1 MVVFWII
8 IQHERFVMMRPQ
20 SSRSFR
26 TIILVVCLAASVGN
40 SGCATYNVYQVGG
53 PGDIEAGNQPSTEWE
68 GKTLHSV
75 FWGAIRQDLPVEGC
89 ALGDGTRTGIE
100 EVRIESSVLYTAV
113 SILTLGLWQPLKV
126 SYRCAK
132 AAGPT
137 GEL

>member
-1 MVVFWII
+1 MK
-8 IQHERFVMMRPQ
+8 RPQ
-20 SSRSFR
+20 SSRNIRSVF
-26 TIILVVCLAASVGN
+26 LVVLLAASIGN

-53 PGDIEAGNQPSTEWE
+53 PGDIEAGNQPATEWE
-68 GKTLHSV
+68 SKTLHSV
-75 FWGAIRQDLPVEGC
+75 FWGAIRQDLPVEDC

-100 EVRIESSVLYTAV
+100 EIRIESSALYTAA

-137 GEL
+137 GEI